1 MKHTQ
6 LGAAMALAVTLAGT
20 ATVAGCGG
28 SGAPSSSGSGAAAG
42 TSTSA
47 TSGSAGSGTGS
58 GAGSSAAP
66 TNAGGGAACRGVSMN
81 QPGVVRLFCDG
92 PATATVTLAGKKLT
106 FRDGTCA
113 DESAGFSANFGV
125 VTTTEF
131 TGTRPD
137 YLGVTL
143 LKEGPGS
150 IAVVSGGTSYA
161 VVNATVTMSPDK
173 KSVHGEGALMRGNG
187 TAVVDVTCS

>member
-1 MKHTQ
+1 MKNRHPGT
-6 LGAAMALAVTLAGT
+6 AMTLAVTLAST
-20 ATVAGCGG
+20 LIVAGCGG
-28 SGAPSSSGSGAAAG
+28 SGGSGSSGSGAAAG
-42 TSTSA
+42 TSTAA

-66 TNAGGGAACRGVSMN
+66 TNAGGGASCRGVSMN

-92 PATATVTLAGKKLT
+92 AATATVTLAGKKLA

-125 VTTTEF
+125 VTTAEF

-143 LKEGPGS
+143 VKEGPGS

-161 VVNATVTMSPDK
+161 VVNATVKMSADK
-173 KSVHGEGALMRGNG
+173 KTVHGEGALMRGNG
-187 TAVVDVTCS
+187 TAIVDVTCS